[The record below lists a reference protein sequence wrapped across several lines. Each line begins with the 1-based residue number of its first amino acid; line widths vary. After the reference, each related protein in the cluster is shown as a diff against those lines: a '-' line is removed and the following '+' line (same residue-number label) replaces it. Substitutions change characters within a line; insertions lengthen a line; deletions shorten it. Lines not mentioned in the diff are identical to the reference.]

1 MVFVRALTRIVLYVV
16 HVAIKCLSAVV
27 FYRQNKV
34 SSAAAADVFHNQLNY
49 NGPKSFS
56 EIPGPR
62 AIPFFGSQWLYIWP
76 GPYSLEKLHIA
87 NQDKFTKYG
96 LIVRENHLWNF
107 PIIHLYDKSDIEAVL
122 RQPSKHPIRPEL
134 EAQSA
139 YRRSRPDRYNS
150 VGIVNAQGSEWHHL
164 RSKLVPQLSRLS
176 PLDAIRE
183 LCSISDELIRKIKK
197 DCQSSQALDNFEKYV
212 YRYGLEA
219 TVAVLLDQRLGT
231 LKECIPPVAAR
242 LMEAT
247 DKLFEVSHD
256 TMYGLPWWKYIPSKP
271 YQELINCE
279 NTIYEVFADFVS
291 KAKQPDIKT
300 GMNENSYL
308 DQILAMDDVDDR
320 DKLVTLI
327 DLVAAGIE
335 TTGNAAIFLLY
346 NIISNPSVRKSVY
359 EELDEIVPLGSEI
372 TLETMQHLPYLRAC
386 LTESLRLSP
395 VAPNIARI
403 LEKPFIFQDYYVP
416 AGTLVV
422 CETWVACLQDS
433 NFDNAKKFIPERW
446 LYGETKSSPF
456 LAIPF
461 GVGRRMC
468 PGKRLAEQEIMILT
482 AKLLQNFEM
491 VFTEPVEQVYKFLIS
506 PKGPV
511 KVIFKERSSL
521 NT

>member
-1 MVFVRALTRIVLYVV
+1 MVFVKALTRIVLYIV
-16 HVAIKCLSAVV
+16 HVAIKCLSVVV

-34 SSAAAADVFHNQLNY
+34 SSAADVFHQQKNSH
-49 NGPKSFS
+49 GSKPFS

-62 AIPFFGSQWLYIWP
+62 SIPFFGSQWLYMWP

-107 PIIHLYDKSDIEAVL
+107 PIIHLYDKKDIEAVL
-122 RQPSKHPIRPEL
+122 RQLSKHPIRPDL

-164 RSKLVPQLSRLS
+164 RSKLVPQLHRLNLADGLS
-176 PLDAIRE
+176 D
-183 LCSISDELIRKIKK
+183 LCSISEELIQKIRK
-197 DCQSSQALDNFEKYV
+197 DCQLGRASDHFEKSV

-219 TVAVLLDQRLGT
+219 TVAILLNQRLGT
-231 LKECIPPVAAR
+231 LKEYIPPVAAR

-271 YQELINCE
+271 YQKLINCE
-279 NTIYEVFADFVS
+279 NTIYEVFADFVT
-291 KAKQPDIKT
+291 KAKQLNDKT
-300 GMNENSYL
+300 GTHENCYL
-308 DQILAMDDVDDR
+308 DQILAVDDVDER

-327 DLVAAGIE
+327 DLVAGGIE

-346 NIISNPSVRKSVY
+346 NIISNPMVKKRVY
-359 EELDEIVPLGSEI
+359 EELDEIIPLDSEI
-372 TLETMQHLPYLRAC
+372 TVEILQQLSYLRAC
-386 LTESLRLSP
+386 LSESLRLSP

-403 LEKPFIFQDYYVP
+403 LEKSFVFQDYHVP

-422 CETWVACLQDS
+422 CETWVACLQES
-433 NFDNAKKFIPERW
+433 NFKDAKKFVPERW
-446 LYGETKSSPF
+446 LYGETNSSPF
-456 LAIPF
+456 LAVPF

-468 PGKRLAEQEIMILT
+468 PGKRIAEQEIMILT

-491 VFTEPVEQVYKFLIS
+491 VFTEPVEQVYKFLMS

-511 KVIFKERSSL
+511 KVIFKERSL
-521 NT
+521 LKK